1 MLGFRAVDTVWGR
14 FRLRLVPALLTGTG
28 VILLASGLLS
38 YTSAI
43 EGPPEPLAPPSFAPL
58 PTIPATVVLPG
69 ASAATETAIPTVPPD
84 RVVTRVVV
92 RRLNIDL
99 PIILQDDDRYGAF
112 PLCDVALYLPFMGQ
126 PGEGRATYIYAH
138 ARTGMFLPL
147 LTESQR
153 NNGQR
158 MIGWTVEVYTSDNW
172 RFLYKI
178 VEVRRHIKKL
188 DAATRA
194 DWESVWLQTSEGPY
208 ESSTKLQVIAN
219 FDSAE
224 PADPAD
230 AHPKAKP
237 RVCS

>member
-1 MLGFRAVDTVWGR
+1 MLGFRAVDTVSNR
-14 FRLRLVPALLTGTG
+14 IRLRLVPALLTASG

-38 YTSAI
+38 YTTAI
-43 EGPPEPLAPPSFAPL
+43 EAPPPPLSLASFEPL
-58 PTIPATVVLPG
+58 PTIPTTVVLPG
-69 ASAATETAIPTVPPD
+69 AGATAEPTFPAD

-92 RRLNIDL
+92 RRLGIDL
-99 PIILQDDDRYGAF
+99 PIILQQDDVHGAF

-126 PGEGRATYIYAH
+126 PGQGRATYIYAH

-147 LTESQR
+147 LTESRR
-153 NNGQR
+153 NNGAR

-172 RFLYKI
+172 RFLYRI
-178 VEVRRHIKKL
+178 VEVRRHIRSL
-188 DAATRA
+188 DAANRA

-208 ESSTKLQVIAN
+208 ESSTKLQVVAN
-219 FDSAE
+219 FDSAA

-237 RVCS
+237 RVCV